1 MNLGYNIQKCI
12 KRIFDIFV
20 SLTIIIVLSPLWL
33 VLALWICLSSPGGV
47 FFAQTRTGYH
57 GKDFK
62 CLKFRSMYVNGE
74 ADSRQA
80 VDNDPRITPIGR
92 FMRRSSIDEFPQLI
106 NVLRGDMSL
115 VGPRP
120 HMLKHTEIYSALIP
134 HYMERHNMRPGL
146 TGYAQI
152 KGFRGETPHL
162 SQMRD
167 RVKADLVYIH
177 NFSLW
182 LDIKILAVTAWKVV
196 KLKL

>member
-1 MNLGYNIQKCI
+1 MQKCI

-20 SLTIIIVLSPLWL
+20 SLTIIVALLPLWI
-33 VLALWICLSSPGGV
+33 VVSLWIYLSSPGGI
-47 FFAQTRTGYH
+47 FFAQVRTGYR

-62 CLKFRSMYVNGE
+62 CLKFRSMYVNNE
-74 ADSRQA
+74 ADSKQA
-80 VDNDPRITPIGR
+80 VDHDPRITPIGE
-92 FMRRSSIDEFPQLI
+92 FLRRSSIDEFPQLI

-120 HMLKHTEIYSALIP
+120 HMIKHTEMYSALIP
-134 HYMERHNMRPGL
+134 HYMDRHKMRPGL

-152 KGFRGETPHL
+152 KGFRGETPEL

-167 RVKADLVYIH
+167 RVKADLVYIN

-182 LDIKILAVTAWKVV
+182 LDVKILAVTAWKVV